1 MCSFRTFLSIFWPDW
16 SKVNADDHF
25 DDDDHRRILSL
36 CPPPNSRPLPSS
48 GHRQVKLWR
57 TTIFI
62 KIAKVC
68 LWFRPR
74 RHLYEHLQSSD
85 RKRRRL
91 SSNAFWNFDR
101 GSIFCRW
108 SGGLLAVTGEQIV
121 LATIISRNTAL
132 GVTEAQKISGSSG
145 KIELL

>member
-1 MCSFRTFLSIFWPDW
+1 MCSFGTFPSIFWPDW

-36 CPPPNSRPLPSS
+36 FPPPNSRPLPSS
-48 GHRQVKLWR
+48 GHRQVKILR
-57 TTIFI
+57 KKTIFI

-74 RHLYEHLQSSD
+74 RHLYEHLQSCD

-108 SGGLLAVTGEQIV
+108 SGGLLAVRGEQIV
-121 LATIISRNTAL
+121 LATIISRNIVL
-132 GVTEAQKISGSSG
+132 GVTEAQKISGSG
-145 KIELL
+145 KI